1 MENVEE
7 DASPERRKLGP
18 TKIIIIIIVSI
29 VFAVICT
36 WMLYPIRNHKSDD
49 VAVRFLKNNKSLRF
63 EIGEITK
70 IIGYGLNLP
79 NRSEEIARR
88 LKNGEDLSNINNSNA
103 NANSQFA
110 MTGDGYGFWQSGK
123 LVGSNKTIEVSLY
136 LRKNEFGDFGQAP
149 YYTVT
154 EAKYRDET
162 GDWKNIQIGWLENYF
177 LLFK

>member
-7 DASPERRKLGP
+7 DASLIPRKLGLSK
-18 TKIIIIIIVSI
+18 KIAIVVVSI

-36 WMLYPIRNHKSDD
+36 WILYPIRNHKSDD
-49 VAVRFLKNNKSLRF
+49 VAIRFLKNNESLRS
-63 EIGEITK
+63 EAGEITK

-79 NRSEEIARR
+79 NKSEEIAGR
-88 LKNGEDLSNINNSNA
+88 LKNGEDLSNINPSNA
-103 NANSQFA
+103 NANSKFA
-110 MTGDGYGFWQSGK
+110 MTGDGYGSWQSGK

-136 LRKNEFGDFGQAP
+136 LRKEDFGEFGQTY

-162 GDWKNIQIGWLENYF
+162 GDWKNIQIGWLENYL